1 MQEEALCDLMMWN
14 MNGPSVKEFDPTKA
28 VNQWY
33 FSSKTTRHVHGHK
46 RPNKEQ
52 WKYVQSIVAI
62 LHQDIVYIM

>member
-1 MQEEALCDLMMWN
+1 MMCN

-33 FSSKTTRHVHGHK
+33 YSSRTTRHVHDHR

-52 WKYVQSIVAI
+52 WTYVQSSVAV
-62 LHQDIVYIM
+62 LHKNVVL

>member
-1 MQEEALCDLMMWN
+1 MQEEALCDLMMCN

-46 RPNKEQ
+46 RPNKE
-52 WKYVQSIVAI
+52 
-62 LHQDIVYIM
+62 